1 MTRGE
6 ALFYCNQWAHRGAYR
21 LSEHAAA
28 IDFIHYCY
36 SDGVELVDRKLND
49 DEIAKIFD
57 ETDLMFDNE
66 LSGKPKKDY
75 VSPIDGKDLRH

>member
-1 MTRGE
+1 MTKNE

-36 SDGVELVDRKLND
+36 FDGLELVDRKID
-49 DEIAKIFD
+49 DETACR
-57 ETDLMFDNE
+57 LDNE